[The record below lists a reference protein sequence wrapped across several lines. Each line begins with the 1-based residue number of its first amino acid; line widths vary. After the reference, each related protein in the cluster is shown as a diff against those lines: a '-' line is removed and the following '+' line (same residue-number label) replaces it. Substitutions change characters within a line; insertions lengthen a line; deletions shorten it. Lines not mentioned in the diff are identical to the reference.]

1 MSARSPEPLPQQIPF
16 RFVERTEEI
25 DRGRVAIVLG
35 TAGGMM
41 TGPGPWPIGLVA
53 EALAQAILLV
63 VRPDQQA
70 SLRLVGLDGVSVFQP
85 ITAGDRL
92 EVEVREIGAFG
103 DLRRYACRATRGGGV
118 AAVADVTVR
127 A

>member
-1 MSARSPEPLPQQIPF
+1 MSARPPEALPHQNPF

-25 DRGRVAIVLG
+25 DGGRVAIVLG
-35 TAGGMM
+35 TAGGTM
-41 TGPGPWPIGLVA
+41 TGSDPWPIGLVA

-63 VRPDQQA
+63 VRPDHQA
-70 SLRLVGLDGVSVFQP
+70 SLRLVALDGVGVFQP

-92 EVEVREIGAFG
+92 EVEVRETGAFG
-103 DLRRYACRATRGGGV
+103 DLRRYACRARRGGGV
-118 AAVADVTVR
+118 AAVAEVTVR